1 MYNFSVHCI
10 EEKDRIRFSP
20 EEYSKFKYGNIEIAR
35 KYAGEIGSSLIY
47 FELFNKLLKKR
58 NEIFVLSSPYSF
70 IRTASSFI
78 AEHLFYFLSSH
89 FLKSNIQVHY
99 GKINRKVSYIED
111 YGQMNASER
120 YNLIARDE
128 FSCDYDLLKDK
139 LIIALD
145 DIRVTGTHERIVE
158 NVLTPILNY
167 SDVLYTYYIKI
178 DSQNIEPQYENYLN
192 YYFVK
197 SIDQIQ
203 SMIKESD
210 FQFNTR
216 VVKYILS
223 QEENRFKKFVSYMDL
238 DQIYE
243 LYKLSLG
250 NLYYIFPKMQ
260 VNIYYLKEIVDKK
273 IEKIPQ
279 FIERG

>member
-1 MYNFSVHCI
+1 MYNFSVHSI
-10 EEKDRIRFSP
+10 QEKDRISFSP
-20 EEYSKFKYGNIEIAR
+20 LEYSKFKYGNSEIAR
-35 KYAGEIGSSLIY
+35 KYAREIGTSLIN
-47 FELFNKLLKKR
+47 FDTFNELLKNR
-58 NEIFVLSSPYSF
+58 RDIFVLSSPYSF
-70 IRTASSFI
+70 IRTASSYI

-89 FLKSNIQVHY
+89 FLNSNIQVHY

-120 YNLIARDE
+120 FNLIAKDE

-158 NVLTPILNY
+158 NVLTPILNC
-167 SDVLYTYYIKI
+167 SDVLYTYFIKI
-178 DSQNIEPQYENYLN
+178 ESQCIEPQYENYLN
-192 YYFVK
+192 YYYVK

-203 SMIKESD
+203 AMIKESD

-223 QEENRFKKFVSYMDL
+223 QEENSFKEFISYMDL
-238 DQIYE
+238 NQIYE

-250 NLYYIFPKMQ
+250 NLYYIFHKMQ
-260 VNIYYLKEIVDKK
+260 FNIYYLKEIVDHK
-273 IEKIPQ
+273 IENIPQ
-279 FIERG
+279 FINRG